1 MSEYF
6 PKPPS
11 DCENINIKVDLS
23 NYATKNDINN
33 ITPVDASNFELK
45 TNLANLKTEVDKLD
59 IGKLVP
65 IPADLSKLSN
75 VVKSDVVKK
84 TVYNKLVAKVDNID
98 TSDFVLKL
106 NITLIKQNLKIKFL
120 ILVVLLKKLIII
132 PKLLN

>member
-1 MSEYF
+1 M
-6 PKPPS
+6 
-11 DCENINIKVDLS
+11 
-23 NYATKNDINN
+23 
-33 ITPVDASNFELK
+33 
-45 TNLANLKTEVDKLD
+45 
-59 IGKLVP
+59 P

-75 VVKSDVVKK
+75 LVKSDVVKK